1 MSNKQTT
8 INLVPPGRLHKEG
21 FVSKGACMWLLPRQG
36 DGFMDHLVQMN
47 QLYALIVEEREK

>member
-1 MSNKQTT
+1 MYVAIAT
-8 INLVPPGRLHKEG
+8 
-21 FVSKGACMWLLPRQG
+21 AG